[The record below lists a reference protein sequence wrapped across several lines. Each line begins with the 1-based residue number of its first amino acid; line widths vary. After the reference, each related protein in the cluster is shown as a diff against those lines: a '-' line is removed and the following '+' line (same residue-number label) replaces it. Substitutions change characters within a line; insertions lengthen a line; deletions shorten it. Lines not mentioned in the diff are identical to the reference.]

1 MWPETSRNQLGD
13 AVASLSGTRES
24 LLHYLMLTL
33 NQRIALFSD
42 GWIFFFKKLI
52 LLHSTVERAE
62 TMSLSPL
69 LLLVIGQVAGGIM
82 TMRVNWLHYGMS
94 AWNQHSQ
101 QAPGRGTACSDITCF
116 PFWPFPSSVNIL
128 LRWALIIINPY
139 SIWQHF
145 SYSQNIPE
153 TVSPLHLFQSS
164 LCITALIVDFPG
176 KDSNELPPFLTAS
189 VNTVMCQ
196 NSIWEHS
203 SDQ

>member
-1 MWPETSRNQLGD
+1 MDRFFFLKAYFATFNSWESRDNELVTSAITCNRPSCGGYNDHASELTSLWHVCMKSAFPAGSKNRNCMF
-13 AVASLSGTRES
+13 RY
-24 LLHYLMLTL
+24 H
-33 NQRIALFSD
+33 LFS
-42 GWIFFFKKLI
+42 
-52 LLHSTVERAE
+52 
-62 TMSLSPL
+62 
-69 LLLVIGQVAGGIM
+69 IM
-82 TMRVNWLHYGMS
+82 T
-94 AWNQHSQ
+94 
-101 QAPGRGTACSDITCF
+101 
-116 PFWPFPSSVNIL
+116 FPSSVNIL
-128 LRWALIIINPY
+128 LRWVLIIIKPY

-176 KDSNELPPFLTAS
+176 KDSNELPPFLTAN